1 MALPKLMYPTFEL
14 TIPST
19 KQKVRFRPFLVKE
32 EKLLLMS
39 KQSGEN
45 SDIINIIKQL
55 IINCDVESS
64 LDVSKLASF
73 DLEYLF
79 INLRARSINNLIELN
94 IKDADDGLDYDVKID
109 IDEIKIIETSGHSK
123 VIKLNENSGIT
134 MGYPSTELLQKI
146 VKEKN
151 IGDILFTMIKGCMET
166 YYDGDKIV
174 NISEEPEKELNEF
187 IESLPTNVLQ
197 QFENFFDTMP
207 RLYHKVQYTN
217 SIGKVKDIE
226 LKTLDDFF
234 MLG

>member
-1 MALPKLMYPTFEL
+1 
-14 TIPST
+14 
-19 KQKVRFRPFLVKE
+19 
-32 EKLLLMS
+32 
-39 KQSGEN
+39 
-45 SDIINIIKQL
+45 
-55 IINCDVESS
+55 
-64 LDVSKLASF
+64 
-73 DLEYLF
+73 
-79 INLRARSINNLIELN
+79 
-94 IKDADDGLDYDVKID
+94 
-109 IDEIKIIETSGHSK
+109 
-123 VIKLNENSGIT
+123 
-134 MGYPSTELLQKI
+134 
-146 VKEKN
+146 
-151 IGDILFTMIKGCMET
+151 MET